1 VAVNVGRL
9 VAAVRALP
17 DEAFGSGPSGF
28 VMRSL
33 VERVVEPAARLAAIS
48 IRADLSEGALV
59 LALEVEAR
67 PLTAEA
73 R

>member
-1 VAVNVGRL
+1 VGKL

-17 DEAFGSGPSGF
+17 DEAFGTGPSGF

-48 IRADLSEGALV
+48 LHADLADGALV
-59 LALEVEAR
+59 LGLEVEAGR
-67 PLTAEA
+67 GGEEP